1 MAHQNPKGRA
11 SFLSDIKG
19 VKLKAAGGF
28 RTFRHERLTDLLQR
42 RPLIGLGKRFVNSGT
57 GRAGAVI

>member
-19 VKLKAAGGF
+19 VKQKAAGGF
-28 RTFRHERLTDLLQR
+28 RTFRHERLTDR
-42 RPLIGLGKRFVNSGT
+42 AAPTAHRPGEAFRQVL
-57 GRAGAVI
+57 APGAPAL